1 MLDGSSKGRRPF
13 AVSGELRERVLSQL
27 KAALEARREVLLAV
41 AFGSFV
47 ERSLARDV
55 DVAVYLP
62 GCADILE
69 AAAYA
74 EGLSRELSKLVG
86 LPVDVVVLNFAGEG
100 LLMRAML
107 KGRPLVVKDLR
118 LATGLYLLALE
129 VRNVFVLGEP
139 K

>member
-62 GCADILE
+62 
-69 AAAYA
+69 AAWISWRRRRTPR
-74 EGLSRELSKLVG
+74 GFRGS
-86 LPVDVVVLNFAGEG
+86 
-100 LLMRAML
+100 
-107 KGRPLVVKDLR
+107 
-118 LATGLYLLALE
+118 
-129 VRNVFVLGEP
+129 
-139 K
+139 